1 MYYQCL
7 RCVSW
12 ADGIDDKVISEAL
25 DDSFNQ
31 WMALMLQLIQSNP
44 KVHFDIKRNALKCLT
59 VIFRDMV
66 NYSKDSINMVL
77 QPAWKLL
84 NVNLSVYTE
93 SVGYGKPIEYTEADR
108 ENLDPDDLRES
119 TDYGIESEPEDEETG
134 ITGMTMQ
141 LIELLTSLANKGS
154 MRTLISSG
162 IVPLVTSVTSYMI
175 LSKDQETA
183 QVTDPSQFVNANNES
198 IYEHS
203 VRNYCL
209 DFLSQMI
216 ENFDDEAVEACLCI
230 CERFLLLMQKQKLPS
245 VETNFDDVDVLSYT
259 YDSHDQTHGL
269 KKREVAMYIL
279 GSL

>member
-1 MYYQCL
+1 
-7 RCVSW
+7 
-12 ADGIDDKVISEAL
+12 
-25 DDSFNQ
+25 
-31 WMALMLQLIQSNP
+31 MALMLQLIQSNP

-162 IVPLVTSVTSYMI
+162 IVPLVTSVASYMI

-183 QVTDPSQFVNANNES
+183 QVTDPSQFVNTNNES

-216 ENFDDEAVEACLCI
+216 ENFDDEAVEA
-230 CERFLLLMQKQKLPS
+230 
-245 VETNFDDVDVLSYT
+245 
-259 YDSHDQTHGL
+259 
-269 KKREVAMYIL
+269 
-279 GSL
+279 